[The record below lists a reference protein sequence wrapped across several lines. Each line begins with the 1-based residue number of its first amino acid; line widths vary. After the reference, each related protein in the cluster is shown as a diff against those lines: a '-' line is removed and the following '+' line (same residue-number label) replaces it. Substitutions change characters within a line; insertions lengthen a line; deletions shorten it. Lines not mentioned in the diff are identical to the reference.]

1 MSLDVQFSAK
11 EMSFIEWKATP
22 RADRE
27 PPTQALL
34 AVEIGRNIKTLSRW
48 FKRPEIREAIIARA
62 RELLGDDLPEIYGS
76 LRAEAIDGSF
86 QHQKLALELTGE
98 YVQKSEVEATH
109 TMSGDVLDAITGSL
123 KRGYEHDLPNEQ
135 LPGDLVE

>member
-1 MSLDVQFSAK
+1 MSLDVQFSGK
-11 EMSFIEWKATP
+11 EISFIEWKATP

-48 FKRPEIREAIIARA
+48 LKRPEIREAIIARA

-76 LRAEAIDGSF
+76 LRTEAISGSF
-86 QHQKLALELTGE
+86 QHQKLVLELCGE
-98 YVQKSEVEATH
+98 YVQETVTRVGPTS
-109 TMSGDVLDAITGSL
+109 DVLDAIGGAL
-123 KRGYEHDLPNEQ
+123 ARGYGSDDGENEI
-135 LPGDLVE
+135 